1 MNRLLRISG
10 ACSVAALMLA
20 LLAADSPAQTWTAS
34 RTPAPA
40 SAIVPTSG
48 ISSDDGPTLGNTQ
61 SQWTPRFQPPRSRI
75 NRTGATEPFVEDE
88 AANAAADAANG
99 QDAVVNAPAIVQ
111 PPRASAYRNQSTGN
125 QYYSNPPRAR
135 SIPAGADYTP
145 QWQRSP
151 RMAMANPPGGG
162 RRVNYNGQPTRR
174 VAQAGGPGQVGAP
187 RQGGPQ
193 GSPFVED
200 EIVPQ
205 GTRAPLPDGEVQ
217 FQNEQAFDGIADG
230 TMVDGDGYDPSCG
243 PCDPSCGPCDP
254 CCGPCDPCCGPCF
267 DPCCEG
273 GYDPTQWERFHVCC
287 PLGFLNELS
296 FNSGVQAFK
305 APVDNGRN
313 SNFGAHAGFNA
324 GDAIWHH
331 YGIGYQVG
339 AQFIESNVYGDQTA
353 TGAFS
358 AGSRRQVF
366 ITAGL
371 FHRAFYNYG
380 WQGGVVVD
388 YLNDNYYYSGTMYQI
403 RAELSH
409 LFYGG
414 HEFGSWIAANSRNQQ
429 LTFLGANQSLQSVDL
444 YTFFYRRN
452 FASGTQ
458 GRVWAG
464 FTGPISLGGTN
475 SNASAIVGA
484 DFRMALSNRWD
495 FTGIV
500 NYLPSTQGGLNGQQ
514 AESWAISMNLVFY
527 PARFARG
534 VHNGPY
540 RPLFNVADNSV
551 FFVNRKR

>member
-10 ACSVAALMLA
+10 ACSIAALVLA
-20 LLAADSPAQTWTAS
+20 LLATESPAQTWTS
-34 RTPAPA
+34 RTPVA
-40 SAIVPTSG
+40 SSEIMTTGGTSAA
-48 ISSDDGPTLGNTQ
+48 DGPSLGNTQ
-61 SQWTPRFQPPRSRI
+61 SQWTPRFQPPRGRI
-75 NRTGATEPFVEDE
+75 KTTGATEPFVEDE
-88 AANAAADAANG
+88 ADNAGANSQGALADSPAGGN
-99 QDAVVNAPAIVQ
+99 VSRAPANRSQ
-111 PPRASAYRNQSTGN
+111 FNGYPA
-125 QYYSNPPRAR
+125 RAR
-135 SIPAGADYTP
+135 TMPASGEYAP

-151 RMAMANPPGGG
+151 RMAMANPPGAG
-162 RRVNYNGQPTRR
+162 RRVGFNGQPTRR
-174 VAQAGGPGQVGAP
+174 VAQAGGPRPGN
-187 RQGGPQ
+187 PQ
-193 GSPFVED
+193 GSSFVED

-217 FQNEQAFDGIADG
+217 FQNEQAFDGISDG
-230 TMVDGDGYDPSCG
+230 TIVDGDGCDPGCG
-243 PCDPSCGPCDP
+243 PCGDP
-254 CCGPCDPCCGPCF
+254 CCGPCGDPCCGPCGDPCF
-267 DPCCEG
+267 DPGCCG
-273 GYDPTQWERFHVCC
+273 GFDPTQWERFHVCC
-287 PLGFLNELS
+287 PLAFLNELS

-313 SNFGAHAGFNA
+313 SNFGAHSGFNL

-331 YGIGYQVG
+331 YGLGYQVG

-353 TGAFS
+353 TGNFAG
-358 AGSRRQVF
+358 GSRRQVF

-414 HEFGSWIAANSRNQQ
+414 HEFGSWIAANSYAQQ
-429 LTFLGANQSLQSVDL
+429 FTFLGSNQSLRSVDL

-452 FASGTQ
+452 FANGTQ

-464 FTGPISLGGTN
+464 FTGPISLGGSN

-484 DFRMALSNRWD
+484 DYRIVLSNRWD
-495 FTGIV
+495 FTGVV
-500 NYLPSTQGGLNGQQ
+500 NYLPSTQGGPAGQQ

-527 PARFARG
+527 PARYARG